1 MAKKLYVGNLS
12 FETTEAK
19 VRELFSQ
26 VGEVESVAL
35 ITDRETGRM
44 KGFGFVEMGSEEAS
58 REAIKRFNGYSLDNR
73 ELTVNEARPREERS
87 GGGYGGGGFNS
98 GRSGGNQRR
107 SNSGYGGNRNR
118 F

>member
-12 FETTEAK
+12 YETTEAK

-26 VGEVESVAL
+26 AGEVESVAL
-35 ITDRETGRM
+35 ITDRETGRI

-87 GGGYGGGGFNS
+87 GGGGFNS

-107 SNSGYGGNRNR
+107 NNSGYGGNRDR